1 MKGKILLAL
10 TLLLGVS
17 TTTWAVGNLGKANQ
31 KKHVYTNED
40 VWAAYEGF
48 NNTLLDSNKYI
59 YKTNS
64 SYPSAVDRGN
74 GAAAIWCQPIYWDM
88 AMNAY
93 KLAKAQ
99 KDRKKTSY
107 YKTLCEKIFAGNKA
121 QYCQFDFDD
130 NNENTGWF
138 IYDDIMWWTISLA
151 RGYELFGVDEYLKL
165 SEASFK
171 RVWYGSEKV
180 GDTGSYDKENGGMFW
195 QWQPIQN
202 PKPNKFGDGKMAC
215 INFPQA
221 TFIGASIL
229 LYKATG
235 EKRYL
240 DNAILAADYTV
251 KDMSA
256 EHKVLPFEGGIEQG
270 IYTAIFAEY
279 MAWLVYDC
287 GQTQYLPFL
296 KRTIKTGWAN
306 RDKTRNVCGGEYYK
320 KLPEG
325 AEIDSYSASGIPA
338 LMLLFPA
345 KK

>member
-1 MKGKILLAL
+1 MCIR
-10 TLLLGVS
+10 
-17 TTTWAVGNLGKANQ
+17 
-31 KKHVYTNED
+31 
-40 VWAAYEGF
+40 
-48 NNTLLDSNKYI
+48 DSN
-59 YKTNS
+59 
-64 SYPSAVDRGN
+64 
-74 GAAAIWCQPIYWDM
+74 
-88 AMNAY
+88 
-93 KLAKAQ
+93 
-99 KDRKKTSY
+99 
-107 YKTLCEKIFAGNKA
+107 
-121 QYCQFDFDD
+121 
-130 NNENTGWF
+130 
-138 IYDDIMWWTISLA
+138 
-151 RGYELFGVDEYLKL
+151 
-165 SEASFK
+165 
-171 RVWYGSEKV
+171 
-180 GDTGSYDKENGGMFW
+180 
-195 QWQPIQN
+195 
-202 PKPNKFGDGKMAC
+202 
-215 INFPQA
+215 QA

>member
-1 MKGKILLAL
+1 MFYRADKYEVLESNTFWVSQYPDSVGFIGWDGACTRIATWAKFKDKATGKIAD
-10 TLLLGVS
+10 S
-17 TTTWAVGNLGKANQ
+17 RHGNGNPAWKA
-31 KKHVYTNED
+31 HVYN
-40 VWAAYEGF
+40 
-48 NNTLLDSNKYI
+48 
-59 YKTNS
+59 
-64 SYPSAVDRGN
+64 
-74 GAAAIWCQPIYWDM
+74 
-88 AMNAY
+88 
-93 KLAKAQ
+93 
-99 KDRKKTSY
+99 
-107 YKTLCEKIFAGNKA
+107 
-121 QYCQFDFDD
+121 
-130 NNENTGWF
+130 
-138 IYDDIMWWTISLA
+138 
-151 RGYELFGVDEYLKL
+151 
-165 SEASFK
+165 
-171 RVWYGSEKV
+171 
-180 GDTGSYDKENGGMFW
+180 
-195 QWQPIQN
+195 
-202 PKPNKFGDGKMAC
+202 
-215 INFPQA
+215 QA